1 MRILFIHH
9 SLKKNINKFRGSINI
24 YSQLFKK
31 NGHKV
36 EIIPREG
43 WSAFFKKYNS
53 FKPNIIITCGPI
65 AGFIALFN
73 KLGLIKSKLIFHW
86 GDNYEETANERWK
99 RYFLR
104 FLEELAVKYSD
115 IIISISRYRLERGI
129 NEFNK
134 KENKNIFYLPMGYN
148 PNFLKKAK
156 RIKLPGKNKIK
167 VVYSGE
173 LSRVKKYPEL
183 KKAIEKLKK
192 IDFVLVGGVENGE
205 KTKNTQNSF
214 YLGWKEPNEVY
225 GHLLSADF
233 LLLTEDNDSSSKL
246 FEYQVLGKPVLAPR
260 GKISKYLDF
269 KNNLYYDGFLDISK
283 LIKTKK
289 KFKPQKIK
297 AWDELSKKYLK
308 IITKN

>member
-1 MRILFIHH
+1 
-9 SLKKNINKFRGSINI
+9 
-24 YSQLFKK
+24 
-31 NGHKV
+31 
-36 EIIPREG
+36 
-43 WSAFFKKYNS
+43 
-53 FKPNIIITCGPI
+53 
-65 AGFIALFN
+65 
-73 KLGLIKSKLIFHW
+73 
-86 GDNYEETANERWK
+86 
-99 RYFLR
+99 
-104 FLEELAVKYSD
+104 
-115 IIISISRYRLERGI
+115 
-129 NEFNK
+129 
-134 KENKNIFYLPMGYN
+134 
-148 PNFLKKAK
+148 
-156 RIKLPGKNKIK
+156 
-167 VVYSGE
+167 
-173 LSRVKKYPEL
+173 
-183 KKAIEKLKK
+183 
-192 IDFVLVGGVENGE
+192 LVGGVENGE